1 MDNDLIYAIA
11 DDTELDE
18 LLSGRQISGSTR
30 WTQWS
35 KPSRLRVGSVG
46 VVWQGEDETIRPLV
60 LIVNEDDLR
69 HLCGRYAQ
77 LHSDLSPLTTW
88 CHLLTPRFF
97 EPLESLVRIPDLQG
111 LQAAWTGLTIAE
123 AMLLSEIPLARI
135 KISACWA
142 THSFAIA
149 RTNALW
155 SHLTVND
162 ITRRFD
168 NANRLLKSES
178 VAQRVEGRSEKIRTS
193 LRLIWD
199 ALIGVSHSRGS
210 HRSADVGPIVLA
222 LQGLVEAR
230 SAKDPYEANRLIRP
244 LLSYVPE
251 AESLERLNSLA
262 PEDRLRIFDKLVE
275 CLEKLESPRD
285 KMRRSGLGLIAGY
298 LATVAAGGSSSLSLA
313 EDHALRWPEII
324 AWAYVT
330 GGIGENI
337 VWTSSFDGLG
347 RLVAREL
354 LRPLRL
360 DEQPTCDFAFDEAE
374 VLVDAK
380 LTDPLVHLKVKQAR
394 VLTVELLPG
403 VNVSIPIGETSAQSA
418 SKLDANKPARVS
430 EPSPRDPLATLVDAM
445 WPHIRTRLDEYLAR
459 PQWRDDSAQDDQDV
473 QRNRTKR
480 KPGAQPQLPLSAPKR
495 Y

>member
-230 SAKDPYEANRLIRP
+230 SAKDPYEANRLIP
-244 LLSYVPE
+244 FL
-251 AESLERLNSLA
+251 RLNPSN
-262 PEDRLRIFDKLVE
+262 D
-275 CLEKLESPRD
+275 
-285 KMRRSGLGLIAGY
+285 LI
-298 LATVAAGGSSSLSLA
+298 L
-313 EDHALRWPEII
+313 
-324 AWAYVT
+324 
-330 GGIGENI
+330 
-337 VWTSSFDGLG
+337 
-347 RLVAREL
+347 
-354 LRPLRL
+354 
-360 DEQPTCDFAFDEAE
+360 
-374 VLVDAK
+374 
-380 LTDPLVHLKVKQAR
+380 
-394 VLTVELLPG
+394 
-403 VNVSIPIGETSAQSA
+403 
-418 SKLDANKPARVS
+418 
-430 EPSPRDPLATLVDAM
+430 
-445 WPHIRTRLDEYLAR
+445 
-459 PQWRDDSAQDDQDV
+459 
-473 QRNRTKR
+473 
-480 KPGAQPQLPLSAPKR
+480 
-495 Y
+495 